1 MGHLTGIPVPADG
14 GRVPAPHGEPGRS
27 NSSVPNGVRNHVP
40 TTYRQVVAHVRLRTP
55 LALLGAALLVLA
67 GPPLLSTGSDAETG
81 TQIPGLRFMVP
92 NTPGGGYDITAR
104 TAAKNAE
111 DAGLTHNIEV
121 FNLPGAGGTVG
132 LSRLVGEHGNGKLA
146 MSMGL
151 GVVGAARSNDSPKT
165 LADTTPIARLTE
177 EPDVVVVAKDS
188 PYKDIKQLVAAWKK
202 NPGKLPVGGGSSPGG
217 PDHLA
222 PMLMARAAGIDPKK
236 VNYVPFDGGGEL
248 LASILGKKVAFGVS
262 GVGEYLDQ
270 IKSGELRLLATTGP
284 KRAKG
289 LDGPTLKES
298 GYDVNFTNWRGIVAP
313 PGLSDAERKKL
324 TGLVEKLHDSPQ
336 WRKSLKTNGWDDA
349 FLTGDKFGD
358 FLAAQDKSVVSV
370 LKELGL

>member
-1 MGHLTGIPVPADG
+1 M
-14 GRVPAPHGEPGRS
+14 
-27 NSSVPNGVRNHVP
+27 
-40 TTYRQVVAHVRLRTP
+40 RLRTP

-67 GPPLLSTGSDAETG
+67 GPPLLSTGSGAETG

-188 PYKDIKQLVAAWKK
+188 PYRNIKQLVTAWKK

-313 PGLSDAERKKL
+313 PGLSEAERKKL
-324 TGLVEKLHDSPQ
+324 TGLVRKLHDSPQ

-358 FLAAQDKSVVSV
+358 FLAEQDKSVVSV

>member
-1 MGHLTGIPVPADG
+1 M
-14 GRVPAPHGEPGRS
+14 
-27 NSSVPNGVRNHVP
+27 
-40 TTYRQVVAHVRLRTP
+40 RLRTSI
-55 LALLGAALLVLA
+55 ALLGAALLVFA
-67 GPPLLSTGSDAETG
+67 VPPLLSTDGGTDTG

-111 DAGLTHNIEV
+111 DAGLTHGIEV

-132 LSRLVGEHGNGKLA
+132 LTRLVGEHGNGKLA

-151 GVVGAARSNDSPKT
+151 GVVGAVHTNKAPKT

-177 EPDVVVVAKDS
+177 EQDIVVVSKDS
-188 PYKDIKQLVAAWKK
+188 PYRTIGQLVDAWKK
-202 NPGKLPVGGGSSPGG
+202 NPGKLAVGGGSSPGG

-222 PMLMARAAGIDPKK
+222 PMLMARAAGIEPKS

-248 LASILGKKVAFGVS
+248 LASILGNKVAFGVS

-270 IKSGELRLLATTGP
+270 IKSGELRLLAVTGP
-284 KRAKG
+284 MRVPG
-289 LDGPTLKES
+289 LDAPTLREA
-298 GYDVNFTNWRGIVAP
+298 GLDTDFTNWRGIVAP
-313 PGLSDAERKKL
+313 PGLSDAERDKL
-324 TGLVEKLHDSPQ
+324 IRLVTEMHKSRQ
-336 WRKSLKTNGWDDA
+336 WQESLKKNGWDDA
-349 FLTGDKFGD
+349 FLTGDLFGD
-358 FLAAQDKSVVSV
+358 FLKEQDDEVDSV

>member
-1 MGHLTGIPVPADG
+1 M
-14 GRVPAPHGEPGRS
+14 
-27 NSSVPNGVRNHVP
+27 
-40 TTYRQVVAHVRLRTP
+40 RLRTL
-55 LALLGAALLVLA
+55 LAPVGAALLVLV
-67 GPPLLSTGSDAETG
+67 GPPLLTTGSGADTG
-81 TQIPGLRFMVP
+81 TQIPGLRLMVP

-132 LSRLVGEHGNGKLA
+132 LTRLVGEHGNGKLA

-151 GVVGAARSNDSPKT
+151 GVVGAARSNHSPKT

-188 PYKDIKQLVAAWKK
+188 PYQDIAQLVAAWKK

-222 PMLMARAAGIDPKK
+222 PMLMARAAGIAPKQ

-248 LASILGKKVAFGVS
+248 LASILGNKVAFGVS

-270 IKSGELRLLATTGP
+270 IRSGELRLLAVTGP
-284 KRAKG
+284 ERVAG

-298 GYDVNFTNWRGIVAP
+298 GYDVDFTNWRGIVAP
-313 PGLSDAERKKL
+313 PGLSDAQRAKL
-324 TGLVEKLHDSPQ
+324 TGLVRKLHASDE
-336 WRKSLKTNGWDDA
+336 WKKSLEKNGWDDA
-349 FLTGDKFGD
+349 FLTGDDFGT
-358 FLAAQDKSVVSV
+358 FLEAQDKRVVSV

>member
-1 MGHLTGIPVPADG
+1 M
-14 GRVPAPHGEPGRS
+14 
-27 NSSVPNGVRNHVP
+27 
-40 TTYRQVVAHVRLRTP
+40 RLRTP

-67 GPPLLSTGSDAETG
+67 GPPLLSTGSESDTG

-188 PYKDIKQLVAAWKK
+188 PYKNIEQLITAWKK

-222 PMLMARAAGIDPKK
+222 PMLMARAAGIAPKK

-298 GYDVNFTNWRGIVAP
+298 GYDVDFTNWRGIVAP

-324 TGLVEKLHDSPQ
+324 TGLVRKLHDSPE

>member
-1 MGHLTGIPVPADG
+1 M
-14 GRVPAPHGEPGRS
+14 
-27 NSSVPNGVRNHVP
+27 
-40 TTYRQVVAHVRLRTP
+40 RLRTP

-67 GPPLLSTGSDAETG
+67 GPPLLSTGSDSETG

-177 EPDVVVVAKDS
+177 EPDVVVVSKDS
-188 PYKDIKQLVAAWKK
+188 PYKNIKQLVTAWKK

-298 GYDVNFTNWRGIVAP
+298 GYEVDFTNWRGIVAP

-324 TGLVEKLHDSPQ
+324 TGLVKKLHDSPE

-358 FLAAQDKSVVSV
+358 FLAEQDKSVVSV

>member
-1 MGHLTGIPVPADG
+1 M
-14 GRVPAPHGEPGRS
+14 
-27 NSSVPNGVRNHVP
+27 
-40 TTYRQVVAHVRLRTP
+40 VALVRLRTP
-55 LALLGAALLVLA
+55 LALLGAAVLVLV
-67 GPPLLSTGSDAETG
+67 GPPLLTTGSGAESG

-111 DAGLTHNIEV
+111 DAGLTHTVEV

-132 LSRLVGEHGNGKLA
+132 LSRLVSEHGNGKLA

-151 GVVGAARSNDSPKT
+151 GVVGAVRSNDAPKT

-177 EPDVVVVAKDS
+177 EQDVVVVGKDS
-188 PYKDIKQLVAAWKK
+188 PYKTIDDLIGAWKE

-222 PMLMARAAGIDPKK
+222 PMLMARAAGIPPKQ
-236 VNYVPFDGGGEL
+236 VNYIPFDGGGEL
-248 LASILGKKVAFGVS
+248 LASILGGKVAFGVS

-270 IKSGELRLLATTGP
+270 IKSGELRLLAVTGP
-284 KRAKG
+284 ERVAG
-289 LDGPTLKES
+289 LDAPTLQES
-298 GYDVNFTNWRGIVAP
+298 GYDVNFTNWRGVVAP
-313 PGLSDAERKKL
+313 PGLSDTERDKL
-324 TGLVEKLHDSPQ
+324 VRLLEELHDSKEWQ
-336 WRKSLKTNGWDDA
+336 ESMERNGWDDA
-349 FLTGDKFGD
+349 FLTGEKFGA
-358 FLAAQDKSVVSV
+358 FLDAEDKRVVSV

>member
-1 MGHLTGIPVPADG
+1 M
-14 GRVPAPHGEPGRS
+14 
-27 NSSVPNGVRNHVP
+27 
-40 TTYRQVVAHVRLRTP
+40 RLRTP

-67 GPPLLSTGSDAETG
+67 GPPLLSTGSGAETG

-151 GVVGAARSNDSPKT
+151 GVVGAARSNDSAKT

-188 PYKDIKQLVAAWKK
+188 PYKDIKQLVTAWKK

-222 PMLMARAAGIDPKK
+222 PMLMARAAGIDPKQ

-298 GYDVNFTNWRGIVAP
+298 GYDVDFTNWRGIVAP
-313 PGLSDAERKKL
+313 PGLSEAERKKL
-324 TGLVEKLHDSPQ
+324 TGLVRKLHDSPE

>member
-1 MGHLTGIPVPADG
+1 M
-14 GRVPAPHGEPGRS
+14 
-27 NSSVPNGVRNHVP
+27 
-40 TTYRQVVAHVRLRTP
+40 RLRTP
-55 LALLGAALLVLA
+55 FALLGAGLLVLV
-67 GPPLLSTGSDAETG
+67 GPPLLSPGGGSDTG
-81 TQIPGLRFMVP
+81 TRIPGLRFMVP

-111 DAGLTHNIEV
+111 EADLTGDIEV

-132 LSRLVGEHGNGKLA
+132 LTRLVGERGNGRLA

-151 GVVGAARSNDSPKT
+151 GVVGAVHTNETPRT

-177 EPDVVVVAKDS
+177 EQDIVVVGKDS
-188 PYKDIKQLVAAWKK
+188 PYKTIGELLTAWKA

-222 PMLMARAAGIDPKK
+222 PMLMAQAAGIAPKE

-248 LASILGKKVAFGVS
+248 LASILGDKVAFGVS

-270 IKSGELRLLATTGP
+270 IKAGELRLLAVTGP
-284 KRAKG
+284 KRVPG
-289 LDGPTLKES
+289 LDAPTLREA
-298 GYDVNFTNWRGIVAP
+298 GLDTEFTNWRGIVAP
-313 PGLSDAERKKL
+313 PGLSDAEREKL
-324 TGLVEKLHDSPQ
+324 VTLVTELHDSPQ
-336 WRKSLKTNGWDDA
+336 WRESLKTHGWNDA
-349 FLTGDKFGD
+349 FLPGDEFGT
-358 FLAAQDKSVVSV
+358 FLAEQDRRVGSV

>member
-1 MGHLTGIPVPADG
+1 M
-14 GRVPAPHGEPGRS
+14 
-27 NSSVPNGVRNHVP
+27 
-40 TTYRQVVAHVRLRTP
+40 RLSAP
-55 LALLGAALLVLA
+55 LALLGAAVLLLV
-67 GPPLLSTGSDAETG
+67 GPPLLTTGSGSETG

-111 DAGLTHNIEV
+111 DAELTHNIEV

-132 LSRLVGEHGNGKLA
+132 LSRLVSEHGNGKLA

-151 GVVGAARSNDSPKT
+151 GVVGAVHSNDAPKT

-177 EPDVVVVAKDS
+177 EQDVVVVGKES
-188 PYKDIKQLVAAWKK
+188 PYTSVDQLVDAWKA

-222 PMLMARAAGIDPKK
+222 PMLMARAAGIAPKD
-236 VNYVPFDGGGEL
+236 VNYIPFDGGGEL
-248 LASILGKKVAFGVS
+248 LASILGDKVAFGVS

-270 IKSGELRLLATTGP
+270 IKAGELRVLAVTGP
-284 KRAKG
+284 ERVDE
-289 LDGPTLKES
+289 LDAPTLKES
-298 GYDVNFTNWRGIVAP
+298 GYDVDFTNWRGIVAP
-313 PGLSDAERKKL
+313 PGLSDAERDKL
-324 TGLVEKLHDSPQ
+324 VRLVEELHDSPQ
-336 WRKSLKTNGWDDA
+336 WQKSLEQNGWDDA
-349 FLTGDKFGD
+349 FLTGGKFGD
-358 FLAAQDKSVVSV
+358 FLDAQDKRVISV

>member
-1 MGHLTGIPVPADG
+1 M
-14 GRVPAPHGEPGRS
+14 
-27 NSSVPNGVRNHVP
+27 
-40 TTYRQVVAHVRLRTP
+40 RLRTP
-55 LALLGAALLVLA
+55 FALLGAALLVLV
-67 GPPLLSTGSDAETG
+67 GPPLLSPGSGSDTG
-81 TQIPGLRFMVP
+81 TRIPGLRFMVP

-111 DAGLTHNIEV
+111 EADLTGDIEV

-132 LSRLVGEHGNGKLA
+132 LTRLVGERGNGRLA

-151 GVVGAARSNDSPKT
+151 GVVGAVHTNETPRT

-177 EPDVVVVAKDS
+177 EQDIVVVGKDS
-188 PYKDIKQLVAAWKK
+188 PYKTIDELLTAWKG

-222 PMLMARAAGIDPKK
+222 PMLMAQAAGIAPKD

-248 LASILGKKVAFGVS
+248 LASILGDKVAFGVS

-270 IKSGELRLLATTGP
+270 IKAGELRLLAVTGP
-284 KRAKG
+284 KRVPG
-289 LDGPTLKES
+289 LDAPTLREA
-298 GYDVNFTNWRGIVAP
+298 GLDTEFTNWRGIVAP
-313 PGLSDAERKKL
+313 PGLSDAEREKL
-324 TGLVEKLHDSPQ
+324 VTLVTELHDSPQ
-336 WRKSLKTNGWDDA
+336 WRESLKTHGWNDA
-349 FLTGDKFGD
+349 FLPGEEFGT
-358 FLAAQDKSVVSV
+358 FLAEQDRRVGSV